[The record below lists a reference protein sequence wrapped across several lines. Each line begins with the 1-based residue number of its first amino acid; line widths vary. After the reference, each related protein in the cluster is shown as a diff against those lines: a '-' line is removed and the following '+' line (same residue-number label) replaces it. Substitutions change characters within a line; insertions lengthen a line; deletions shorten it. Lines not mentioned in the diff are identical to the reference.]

1 MFGAGTQTR
10 SFCYVDDL
18 IDGLTR
24 LMNAS
29 LDIEGPINLGNP
41 TEMTMSEL
49 AGLIISLTGSRSRL
63 EYRSLPQDDPRQRRP
78 DISRAR
84 QLLHWAPKVSVEEG
98 LSRTIAYFDNLLAN
112 PREADKLVWRY
123 SQ

>member
-1 MFGAGTQTR
+1 
-10 SFCYVDDL
+10 
-18 IDGLTR
+18 
-24 LMNAS
+24 
-29 LDIEGPINLGNP
+29 
-41 TEMTMSEL
+41 MTMSEL
-49 AGLIISLTGSRSRL
+49 ARIIISLTGSRSRL

-84 QLLHWAPKVSVEEG
+84 QLLHWAPKVGVEEG
-98 LSRTIAYFDNLLAN
+98 LNRTIAYFDNLLAN